1 MNKKFFTLAVSVLLT
16 SAFTS
21 VSAINTT
28 KSPDKVVAANGTKDD
43 DHEFKSGKKYYVAR

>member
-28 KSPDKVVAANGTKDD
+28 TSPDKVVAANGTKMMAMN
-43 DHEFKSGKKYYVAR
+43 SNQARSIM